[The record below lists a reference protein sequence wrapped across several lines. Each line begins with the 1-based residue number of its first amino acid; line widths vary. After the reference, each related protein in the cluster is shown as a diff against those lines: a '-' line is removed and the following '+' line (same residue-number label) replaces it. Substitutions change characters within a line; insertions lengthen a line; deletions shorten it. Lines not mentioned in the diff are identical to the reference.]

1 MMRPRRSCSA
11 KRIEISARVRS
22 KMKEEAWRNT
32 TEAAQTLAMSP
43 SSARRRSSTISTATM
58 TQGSQRA
65 AR

>member
-1 MMRPRRSCSA
+1 
-11 KRIEISARVRS
+11 
-22 KMKEEAWRNT
+22 
-32 TEAAQTLAMSP
+32 MSP